1 VFNFPWGQR
10 AAGSYEERKAEE
22 ESFFIKDKSCLFF
35 VILSALQA

>member
-1 VFNFPWGQR
+1 LFNFPWGQR

-22 ESFFIKDKSCLFF
+22 KSFIKDEPCLFF

>member
-1 VFNFPWGQR
+1 VSNFPWGQR

-22 ESFFIKDKSCLFF
+22 ESFSKEKPCLFF